1 MMKLFDKKQFRI
13 LSLVSL
19 TIGMRTLG
27 LFMVLPIFSLY
38 GEKFTDSY
46 LLIGLALGAYGI
58 TMAIF
63 QTPLGRLS
71 DRYGR
76 KLIMS
81 IGIITF
87 IIGNIICADPL
98 NIYGLILGRLVE
110 GAGAVSS
117 AGIALVHENVPVNTR
132 NISDAIIGIAIGFSF
147 MLGVIVGPLLSVV
160 VSYSTLFI
168 IVAIIGILSF
178 IPLLTIKEKRKEYA
192 FETKSR
198 IDLKLA
204 IISIISFFIYFY
216 MIVFYFYLPFFSL
229 KYFSVSHFYEFLIPV
244 VVIAGI
250 IGLAIARP
258 ADKNKT
264 VLFSLISL
272 IILLISIPIFFL
284 NSKVNDVTYFGLSV
298 TAFYSGYIIS
308 ETVFPTLITRL
319 AREDSYGGNL
329 GFYTS
334 MQHAG
339 VFVGAVFAGLL
350 LIKINHDLSIMI
362 LLAISFAF
370 SIFLLYIL
378 TKFKEVY
385 IKK

>member
-1 MMKLFDKKQFRI
+1 
-13 LSLVSL
+13 
-19 TIGMRTLG
+19 
-27 LFMVLPIFSLY
+27 
-38 GEKFTDSY
+38 
-46 LLIGLALGAYGI
+46 
-58 TMAIF
+58 
-63 QTPLGRLS
+63 
-71 DRYGR
+71 
-76 KLIMS
+76 
-81 IGIITF
+81 
-87 IIGNIICADPL
+87 
-98 NIYGLILGRLVE
+98 
-110 GAGAVSS
+110 
-117 AGIALVHENVPVNTR
+117 
-132 NISDAIIGIAIGFSF
+132 
-147 MLGVIVGPLLSVV
+147 
-160 VSYSTLFI
+160 
-168 IVAIIGILSF
+168 
-178 IPLLTIKEKRKEYA
+178 
-192 FETKSR
+192 
-198 IDLKLA
+198 
-204 IISIISFFIYFY
+204 

-272 IILLISIPIFFL
+272 IILLISVPIFFL